1 MHEMAPIHKAYL
13 SIYLMYTMQEIK
25 KNKVNAPSDEP
36 KADNGCSVK
45 SCELNVNDNRESPCS
60 ISVSVE
66 PESTACKEADNAE
79 GEALVANSV
88 HCVEQRPLKKSKLE
102 VDETQ
107 NQGAGNLFLK

>member
-1 MHEMAPIHKAYL
+1 
-13 SIYLMYTMQEIK
+13 MQDIK

-36 KADNGCSVK
+36 KADNGCSDK

-66 PESTACKEADNAE
+66 PESEACKEADNSE

-88 HCVEQRPLKKSKLE
+88 HCVEQRPLKKSKLK

-107 NQGAGNLFLK
+107 NQGAGSLFLK